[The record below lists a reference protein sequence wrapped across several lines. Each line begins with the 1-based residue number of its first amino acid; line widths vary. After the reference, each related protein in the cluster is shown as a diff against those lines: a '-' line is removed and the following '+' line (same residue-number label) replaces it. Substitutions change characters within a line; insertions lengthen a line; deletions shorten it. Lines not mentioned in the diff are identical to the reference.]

1 MLCPLFLFFS
11 FRTVSHFRITFSYF
25 QHNTQMR
32 EERDEELLVEAR
44 KYVETEQE
52 GGGVFYLNV
61 ETGEAATSPPP
72 SGYTKKDGLL
82 VLSTGKVI
90 EDPFTNMTPEEKKAK
105 LLEKKCSECEDRN
118 ATRKCDQCGDKYCAS
133 CYDETHTTGARVHHV
148 WQRLGHIECV
158 ECEGVP
164 KVHEYLSVL
173 ALLQVP
179 CVFDVVSEVCCCYCC
194 LPLPSHPISPLTP
207 SHLLK
212 GCCSMVYCM

>member
-1 MLCPLFLFFS
+1 
-11 FRTVSHFRITFSYF
+11 
-25 QHNTQMR
+25 MR

-61 ETGEAATSPPP
+61 ETGEAETSPPP

-133 CYDETHTTGARVHHV
+133 CYDDTHTTGARVHHV

-164 KVHEYLSVL
+164 KVHAYLLVL
-173 ALLQVP
+173 FKLLLLFKLEA
-179 CVFDVVSEVCCCYCC
+179 CFDVVSVKLVVVIFANPPSSLPPPVNRLLFDGVLYVMTLSVPCIGRTYIEEVLEPCIR
-194 LPLPSHPISPLTP
+194 S
-207 SHLLK
+207 
-212 GCCSMVYCM
+212 VA